1 MTAVIVDILPK
12 FKSLTSA
19 QKRKLENR
27 MKLLSTV
34 TKEIQKSADALP
46 QSLVQE

>member
-1 MTAVIVDILPK
+1 MAAVIVDVLPK
-12 FKSLTSA
+12 FKSLTAA

-27 MKLLSTV
+27 MRMLSTV

-46 QSLVQE
+46 SSLVQE